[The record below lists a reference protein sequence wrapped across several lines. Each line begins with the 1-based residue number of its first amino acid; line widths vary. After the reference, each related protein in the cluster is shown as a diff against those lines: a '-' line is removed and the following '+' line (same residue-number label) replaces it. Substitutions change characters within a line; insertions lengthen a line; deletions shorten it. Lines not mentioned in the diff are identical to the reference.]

1 MKRNT
6 FSRYATTG
14 LAAMGLFLATGC
26 ATTDTVSSRFPGLE
40 ENIKAAKTAGA
51 EVYAP
56 TPLKSAEA
64 RLETARSAVK
74 ANDMISAARF
84 VDEAMVDAD
93 FARAKAPT
101 EKAKN
106 DAMNL
111 RETILALRD
120 EIKRMPAVNQTT
132 VQ

>member
-1 MKRNT
+1 
-6 FSRYATTG
+6 
-14 LAAMGLFLATGC
+14 MGLLLATGC
-26 ATTDTVSSRFPGLE
+26 VTTDTVSSRFPGLE

-56 TPLKSAEA
+56 TPLKSAET
-64 RLETARSAVK
+64 RLEAARSAVK
-74 ANDMISAARF
+74 TNDMVSAARF

-93 FARAKAPT
+93 LARAKAPT
-101 EKAKN
+101 ERAKY
-106 DAMNL
+106 DATKL

>member
-1 MKRNT
+1 MKRNM
-6 FSRYATTG
+6 FSRQATTR

-40 ENIKAAKTAGA
+40 ENVKTAKTAGA

-64 RLETARSAVK
+64 GLEAARSAVK
-74 ANDMISAARF
+74 ANDMVSAARF

-93 FARAKAPT
+93 LARAMAPT
-101 EKAKN
+101 ERAKY
-106 DAMNL
+106 DAMKL